1 MLNGI
6 SEGSWGRYR
15 DRANMITVT
24 VTVSA
29 KAKGK
34 GVEEELDETRQVT
47 TIYEMM

>member
-1 MLNGI
+1 
-6 SEGSWGRYR
+6 
-15 DRANMITVT
+15 MITVT